1 MNSVIKICL
10 IFLKTTETLVLIKC
24 NKIKEKPIVQLGIN
38 KLIGLTLKIS
48 KMTSIVGRMIPK
60 KSK

>member
-10 IFLKTTETLVLIKC
+10 IFLNTTETLVLIKC

-38 KLIGLTLKIS
+38 KLTGLTLKIS